1 MTHEFDEA
9 VAISAD
15 GRGDIPER
23 WTMGPGIAHGG
34 YLMSLALAGAMP
46 LSPHPDPVTMSAHFV
61 RRATAG
67 PARVVCEVLKVG
79 RTLSTVGADV
89 LQDGATSV
97 ATLTTFGDLGDAGDI
112 AFRSISFPELPEPEA
127 CIAADPAENPL
138 VPTMVGNLDLRLTP
152 ESVAWAMG
160 ENLEN
165 ARMQGWVGF
174 ADGRAIDALSL
185 PMFADALPP
194 PVVSVGLF
202 APWTPT
208 IELTV
213 HVRRRPATERLAVS
227 FHTDLVG
234 GTYFESTGTL
244 WNADGTLVAMSRQ
257 LQLINLT

>member
-9 VAISAD
+9 VAVSAD
-15 GRGDIPER
+15 GRADIPER

-46 LSPHPDPVTMSAHFV
+46 LSSHPDPVTMSGHFV

-67 PARVVCEVLKVG
+67 PAHIVRDVLKVG
-79 RTLSTVGADV
+79 RTLSTIGSNVI
-89 LQDGATSV
+89 QDGATSL
-97 ATLTTFGDLGDAGDI
+97 ATLTTFGDLEAAGDI
-112 AFRSISFPELPEPEA
+112 AFRSLSFPELPDPRA
-127 CIAADPAENPL
+127 CIVADPAQNPL

-152 ESVAWAMG
+152 ESVAWATG
-160 ENLEN
+160 ETLEN
-165 ARMQGWVGF
+165 ARMQGWVSF
-174 ADGRAIDALSL
+174 ADGRRIDAISI

-194 PVVSVGLF
+194 PVVTVGLF

-227 FHTDLVG
+227 FRTDLVG

-257 LQLINLT
+257 LQLINRT